1 MENFE
6 KNSINYVFE
15 GCCLLIWNLVIQ
27 VHILEVTNLRACHC
41 VTLCFDVLCC
51 TCYYCWI
58 FNMLTGLL
66 FSRALNRTNNY
77 SLTAL
82 CFPHLSEVP
91 DFQEHISI
99 SFHFYP
105 KVFFICAVCACVRV
119 HEWKNVCVRMF
130 VCVYAYVSARVC
142 AGVFRAQK
150 KARDSLVIWVVV
162 TCLTWL
168 LEAKPRSSLRVV
180 VHCLNCMFSLL

>member
-41 VTLCFDVLCC
+41 VTLCFNVLCC

-105 KVFFICAVCACVRV
+105 KVFYLCCVCLCARPRVKKCVCSY
-119 HEWKNVCVRMF
+119 VCVC
-130 VCVYAYVSARVC
+130 VCLCKCTCVC
-142 AGVFRAQK
+142 RCV
-150 KARDSLVIWVVV
+150 
-162 TCLTWL
+162 
-168 LEAKPRSSLRVV
+168 
-180 VHCLNCMFSLL
+180 